1 MPNSENLCYKVIICV
16 VAVIAVIMLVSSLSD
31 NKDSNS
37 SNQNSSKRMVR
48 NSSKNTAG
56 SSCMEQCLTIKD
68 QETCQKLCQKENFM
82 VYPDQLKLVSDRTKM
97 LGGSL
102 ITSSNNP
109 FMGALPNEAKFGVT
123 APQRQGPVTVSLSN
137 SGNEAKALWS
147 TIV

>member
-1 MPNSENLCYKVIICV
+1 MDSPTAFKLGVIIV
-16 VAVIAVIMLVSSLSD
+16 VIVVILIVWFAVPCEKYS
-31 NKDSNS
+31 S
-37 SNQNSSKRMVR
+37 SNTAQFTVNRPKYNPPNFNVPKSFMNQNMS
-48 NSSKNTAG
+48 NT
-56 SSCMEQCLTIKD
+56 TVD
-68 QETCQKLCQKENFM
+68 QKENFM
-82 VYPDQLKLVSDRTKM
+82 LYPDQLKLVSDRTKM

-147 TIV
+147 TVI